1 MDTQKIIDSILDK
14 IEEDKGD
21 IDSPMILAAFQT
33 AMTEML
39 LNKISDPVKFL
50 LSFCEIFITMV
61 IREDASEELSA
72 AFKDTDIAIV
82 DKNIKEFANAY
93 VEKNFLALIQQCNNE
108 EIQIEELIQKMQ
120 ATLGKNKE

>member
-1 MDTQKIIDSILDK
+1 
-14 IEEDKGD
+14 
-21 IDSPMILAAFQT
+21 
-33 AMTEML
+33 
-39 LNKISDPVKFL
+39 
-50 LSFCEIFITMV
+50 MV